1 MRIRKWPTDLG
12 YQTSVQELDISNR
25 CLFIHCIVAMTDIHS
40 ATTESQA
47 TIDDAW
53 ARSRRSFIATL
64 KVNRDVFSNLPERIE
79 QWLEKETSDT
89 NQPETTEH
97 RFVRPHWRMNRTLE
111 YTVRI
116 SCLRCSHI
124 CKFKCHIVK
133 YIRFGVDETTSSSD
147 FFLVKQERWIRHS
160 TIRHGK
166 AIGMFSSRNK
176 REYSKVSRALIH
188 MSLVHWRG

>member
-1 MRIRKWPTDLG
+1 MAYWFGL
-12 YQTSVQELDISNR
+12 SNLCTR
-25 CLFIHCIVAMTDIHS
+25 TRYFKSLLFIHCIVAMTDIQS

-47 TIDDAW
+47 TIDDAR
-53 ARSRRSFIATL
+53 ARSRRSFIAIL

-79 QWLEKETSDT
+79 QWLEKETSAT

-116 SCLRCSHI
+116 SCLKCSHI

-147 FFLVKQERWIRHS
+147 FFLL
-160 TIRHGK
+160 
-166 AIGMFSSRNK
+166 SRRVESDILARSDMEK
-176 REYSKVSRALIH
+176 RLEFFQAEINANTQR
-188 MSLVHWRG
+188 